1 MFPVASLEQSDP
13 EIWNSI
19 GREARRQEEHI
30 ELIASENY
38 ASPAVLAA
46 QGSPLTNK
54 YAEGYPGARYY
65 GGCAFVDVVEHL
77 AIERAKQLFGAEFAN
92 VQPHSGSQA
101 NQAVYLAF
109 LKPGDTILG
118 MSLAHGGHLSHG
130 AAVNASGKLYR
141 AISYGLDGDEVLD
154 YGEVERL
161 AREHNPRIIV
171 AGASAYSLRIDW
183 ERLRRTA
190 DEVDA
195 ILFAD
200 IAHYA
205 GLIAAGLYPSPVGI
219 ADVVTTTTHKTLL
232 GPRGGMILAGAE
244 HARALNSAIFPGIQ
258 GGPLMHVIAAKAIA
272 LGEALRPE
280 FRSYQAQVIKNAQT
294 MARTLQSR
302 GLRIVSGRTE
312 CHLFLV
318 DLRAKRITGRAAEDT
333 LGRTGITLN
342 KNAIPNDPEK
352 PAVTSGI
359 RIGTPAMTTRGFREA
374 EAEQLGHLVAD
385 VLERPSDEANLA
397 RVGAAVKALCARF
410 PVYGQ

>member
-1 MFPVASLEQSDP
+1 MFPPARLEQTDP
-13 EIWNSI
+13 EIWSSI
-19 GREARRQEEHI
+19 ARETRRQEEHV

-141 AISYGLDGDEVLD
+141 AISYGLDADEVLD
-154 YGEVERL
+154 YAEVERL
-161 AREHNPRIIV
+161 ARGHNPRIIV

-183 ERLRRTA
+183 ERLRRIA

-205 GLIAAGLYPSPVGI
+205 GLIAAGLYPSPIGI
-219 ADVVTTTTHKTLL
+219 ADVITTTTHKTLR
-232 GPRGGMILAGAE
+232 GPRGGMILGSSE
-244 HARALNSAIFPGIQ
+244 HARAINSAIFPGTQ

-280 FRSYQAQVIKNAQT
+280 FREYQAQVIRNAQA
-294 MARTLQSR
+294 MAHTLKSS

-312 CHLFLV
+312 SHMFLV
-318 DLRAKRITGRAAEDT
+318 DLRAKQITGQEAEET
-333 LGRTGITLN
+333 LGRAGITLN
-342 KNAIPNDPEK
+342 KNSIPNDPQK
-352 PAVTSGI
+352 PTVTSGI
-359 RIGTPAMTTRGFREA
+359 RIGTPAMTTRGFGEA
-374 EAEQLGHLVAD
+374 EAEQIGHLIAD

-410 PVYGQ
+410 PVYG

>member
-1 MFPVASLEQSDP
+1 MFAAASLERTDP
-13 EIWNSI
+13 EIWNLL
-19 GREARRQEEHI
+19 GQETRRQEEHI

-46 QGSPLTNK
+46 QGSALTNK

-65 GGCAFVDVVEHL
+65 GGCAFVDVVEHI

-130 AAVNASGKLYR
+130 SAVNASGKLYH
-141 AISYGLDGDEVLD
+141 AISYGVDADEVLD
-154 YGEVERL
+154 YAEVERM
-161 AREHNPRIIV
+161 AHEHNPRIIV

-183 ERLRRTA
+183 ERLRRIA
-190 DEVDA
+190 DDVDA

-219 ADVVTTTTHKTLL
+219 ADAITTTTHKTLR

-244 HARALNSAIFPGIQ
+244 HARALNSAIFPGLQ

-272 LGEALRPE
+272 LGEALLPE
-280 FRSYQAQVIKNAQT
+280 FRDYQAQVIKNAQA
-294 MARTLQSR
+294 MAQTLKAR

-312 CHLFLV
+312 CHMFLV
-318 DLRAKRITGRAAEDT
+318 DLRAKNITGQAAEDV

-342 KNAIPNDPEK
+342 KNAIPNDPQR
-352 PAVTSGI
+352 PAITSGI
-359 RIGTPAMTTRGFREA
+359 RIGTPAMTTRGFRES

-385 VLERPSDEANLA
+385 VLERPKDESHIA

-410 PVYGQ
+410 PVYGS

>member
-154 YGEVERL
+154 YGEVERP

-219 ADVVTTTTHKTLL
+219 ADVVTTTTHKTLR

>member
-1 MFPVASLEQSDP
+1 MFAAASLERTDP

-19 GREARRQEEHI
+19 GQETRRQEEHI

-46 QGSPLTNK
+46 QGSALTNK

-65 GGCAFVDVVEHL
+65 GGCAFVDIVEHI

-130 AAVNASGKLYR
+130 SAVNASGKLYR
-141 AISYGLDGDEVLD
+141 AISYGVDQDEVLD
-154 YGEVERL
+154 YAEVERM
-161 AREHNPRIIV
+161 AHEHNPRIIV
-171 AGASAYSLRIDW
+171 GGASAYSLRIDW
-183 ERLRRTA
+183 ERLRRIA
-190 DEVDA
+190 DDVDA

-219 ADVVTTTTHKTLL
+219 ADAITTTTHKTLR

-258 GGPLMHVIAAKAIA
+258 GGPLMHVIAAKAVA
-272 LGEALRPE
+272 LAEALRPE
-280 FRSYQAQVIKNAQT
+280 FRDYQAQVIKNAQA
-294 MARTLQSR
+294 MAQTLKTR

-312 CHLFLV
+312 CHMFLV
-318 DLRAKRITGRAAEDT
+318 DLRAKNITGQAAEDV

-342 KNAIPNDPEK
+342 KNAIPNDPQR
-352 PAVTSGI
+352 PAITSGI
-359 RIGTPAMTTRGFREA
+359 RIGTPAMTTRGFRES
-374 EAEQLGHLVAD
+374 EAEQLGNLVAD
-385 VLERPSDEANLA
+385 VLEHPSDESSVA

-410 PVYGQ
+410 PVYGS